1 MGYTAFSIK
10 FKKME
15 SQNILSARVLLRK
28 SWHTYKTKFAVLFG
42 ILSAPLVVM
51 VLSYLF
57 SEMLPPLSF
66 VLLILAGLLGWASQI
81 AMIYALKTQDL
92 GVLEAYK
99 LGISKLLS
107 VLWIGILVAGNLIS
121 ALAIPFIFGV
131 IVLSMQQAGMF
142 ESSKSLLWTLSG
154 IGILLA
160 VLGIILAIYLS
171 ILYQFG
177 TYALV
182 VDERRGVDA
191 LSLSS
196 ALVKGRWMTVFSKLL
211 VVIVIFTLPVII
223 LGLFM
228 QNQQSLYSL
237 VQSVFGYLI
246 APFVVAF
253 MYHLFV
259 GLKEGKDVSVDDTDQ
274 KNWIVGRSL
283 FGFATILAL
292 FLFLIVIQ
300 KTTYFPGLKDKLEVL
315 KVQTSSSTK

>member
-1 MGYTAFSIK
+1 
-10 FKKME
+10 
-15 SQNILSARVLLRK
+15 
-28 SWHTYKTKFAVLFG
+28 
-42 ILSAPLVVM
+42 
-51 VLSYLF
+51 
-57 SEMLPPLSF
+57 
-66 VLLILAGLLGWASQI
+66 
-81 AMIYALKTQDL
+81 MIYALKTQGL

-99 LGISKLLS
+99 LGVSKLLS

-142 ESSKSLLWTLSG
+142 ESSQALLWTLSG

-160 VLGIILAIYLS
+160 VLGVILAIYLS

-177 TYALV
+177 TYALII
-182 VDERRGVDA
+182 DERRGVNA

-196 ALVKGRWMTVFSKLL
+196 MLVKGRWMMVFSRLL

-228 QNQQSLYSL
+228 QNQQSLYNL
-237 VQSVFGYLI
+237 VQSVVGYLI
-246 APFVVAF
+246 APFIVAF

-259 GLKEGKDVSVDDTDQ
+259 GLKVGKDVSVDDTDQ

-292 FLFLIVIQ
+292 LLFLIVVQ
-300 KTTYFPGLKDKLEVL
+300 KTAYFPGLKDKLEVL